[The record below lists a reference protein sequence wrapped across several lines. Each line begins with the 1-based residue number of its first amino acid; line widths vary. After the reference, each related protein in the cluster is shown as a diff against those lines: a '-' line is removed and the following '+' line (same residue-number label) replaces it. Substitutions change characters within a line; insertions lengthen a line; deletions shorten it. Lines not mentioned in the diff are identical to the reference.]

1 MSIYGQSLMS
11 RNNEIVTEGLLF
23 LSNDAKSLK
32 KEIQEK
38 LKSEYTKGFINK
50 IKNNVSSTS
59 DFDKTKAQSALNF
72 VMQKLENPID
82 YVLYVETVT
91 TEYSTT
97 YLYKQCIYG
106 FYKTSF
112 ITIILLYDYNGASI
126 NSFKELKKSETIIPE
141 DAIISILKAVQGKRY
156 LASVSKNKISFSS
169 LGREEKIDNLVE
181 KAIEDISAKHPELEI
196 STGKLFSVVTF
207 KQK

>member
-1 MSIYGQSLMS
+1 MSIYGQSLIS
-11 RNNEIVTEGLLF
+11 RNNELVTEGLLF

-38 LKSEYTKGFINK
+38 LKSEYTKGYINK
-50 IKNNVSSTS
+50 VKNNISSSS
-59 DFDKTKAQSALNF
+59 DFDKAKAKSALNF
-72 VMQKLENPID
+72 VMSKLENPIN
-82 YVLYVETVT
+82 YVLYIETIT
-91 TEYSTT
+91 IDYSSED
-97 YLYKQCIYG
+97 LYKQCIYG
-106 FYKTSF
+106 FYKSSF
-112 ITIILLYDYNGASI
+112 ITITLLYDHNGASVV
-126 NSFKELKKSETIIPE
+126 SFKELKKSETIIPE

-169 LGREEKIDNLVE
+169 LGREEKINNLVE
-181 KAIEDISAKHPELEI
+181 KAIEDISTKHPELEV

>member
-72 VMQKLENPID
+72 VM
-82 YVLYVETVT
+82 
-91 TEYSTT
+91 
-97 YLYKQCIYG
+97 
-106 FYKTSF
+106 
-112 ITIILLYDYNGASI
+112 
-126 NSFKELKKSETIIPE
+126 E
-141 DAIISILKAVQGKRY
+141 DALGGGVTRSLAVDMHGKT
-156 LASVSKNKISFSS
+156 
-169 LGREEKIDNLVE
+169 LGSALLEMEID
-181 KAIEDISAKHPELEI
+181 
-196 STGKLFSVVTF
+196 
-207 KQK
+207 

>member
-11 RNNEIVTEGLLF
+11 RNNELVTEGLLF

-38 LKSEYTKGFINK
+38 LKSEYTKGYINK
-50 IKNNVSSTS
+50 VKNNISLTS
-59 DFDKTKAQSALNF
+59 NFDKAKAKSALNF
-72 VMQKLENPID
+72 VMSKLENPIN
-82 YVLYVETVT
+82 YVLYIETIT
-91 TEYSTT
+91 TDYSSED
-97 YLYKQCIYG
+97 LYKQCIYG
-106 FYKTSF
+106 FYKSSF
-112 ITIILLYDYNGASI
+112 ITITLLYDHNGASVAG
-126 NSFKELKKSETIIPE
+126 FKELKKSETIIPE

-169 LGREEKIDNLVE
+169 LGREEKIGNLVE
-181 KAIEDISAKHPELEI
+181 KAIEDISVKHPELEV